1 MNCIWGEFREK
12 GKEER
17 EKRKEERFW
26 EMEVGKRV
34 WFFETLGYH
43 NPTDAIPMPYR
54 CYTVAYYLG
63 IRATRFEKAF
73 ISG

>member
-1 MNCIWGEFREK
+1 
-12 GKEER
+12 
-17 EKRKEERFW
+17 
-26 EMEVGKRV
+26 MEVGKRV
-34 WFFETLGYH
+34 WLFETLGYH